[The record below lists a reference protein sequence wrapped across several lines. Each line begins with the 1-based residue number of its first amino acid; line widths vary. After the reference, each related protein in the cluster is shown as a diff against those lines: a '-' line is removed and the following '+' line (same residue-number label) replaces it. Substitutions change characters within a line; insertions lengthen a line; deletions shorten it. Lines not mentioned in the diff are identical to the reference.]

1 MGGEAVFAFR
11 SSHVVALAAALACS
25 ACQAGGWH
33 LTGTNDV
40 NLGAMVADPMDL
52 VSGRG
57 APGSDGQEAASA
69 VARLRLD
76 RVKPLQVETLTS
88 SVGSSSSSGSSGG
101 GGASGY

>member
-1 MGGEAVFAFR
+1 MTILYGDEVMFAFR

-52 VSGRG
+52 VSPLVACLVPFMLLLTKSIQERG
-57 APGSDGQEAASA
+57 
-69 VARLRLD
+69 LRSYSL
-76 RVKPLQVETLTS
+76 PSHS
-88 SVGSSSSSGSSGG
+88 S
-101 GGASGY
+101 